1 MRNKV
6 DKGHE
11 IRSLVSYQVAKWTVS
26 KNDFKS
32 SRLREVVAMRELTVL
47 SRTNYLNVDRIDK
60 QTDWV
65 SH

>member
-1 MRNKV
+1 M
-6 DKGHE
+6 
-11 IRSLVSYQVAKWTVS
+11 SYKVAKCTVS
-26 KNDFKS
+26 NNDLKS

-47 SRTNYLNVDRIDK
+47 SRTNCLNVDGIGK